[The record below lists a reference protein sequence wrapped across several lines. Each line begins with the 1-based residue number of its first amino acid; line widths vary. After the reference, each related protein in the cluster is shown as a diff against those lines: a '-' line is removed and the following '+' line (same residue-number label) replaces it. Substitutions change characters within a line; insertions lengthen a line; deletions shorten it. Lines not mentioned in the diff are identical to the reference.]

1 MNTLSWNQIAQAG
14 IEKNHRAIFGFVTA
28 KNKTGALLSAQI
40 RSSID
45 AIRF

>member
-1 MNTLSWNQIAQAG
+1 LSQAG
-14 IEKNHRAIFGFVTA
+14 IKKSRQAIFGFVTA
-28 KNKTGALLSAQI
+28 KNKTGTLLSAQI